1 MTDRRVNRE
10 ALAALLL
17 AAALVLVIALW
28 AVERVSPGAGSRDG
42 RRQTDDAGV
51 IRWKLV
57 TTWPKNLPGLGHTPE
72 VFADMVR
79 AMSDGRLD
87 IRVYG
92 AGEIVPAFEVFDAVS
107 SGVAEVGHGA
117 GYYWKGKIPAS
128 VFFTAVPFGMTA
140 QEMNG
145 WLHYGGGIELY
156 REAYA
161 PAGVVPFAG
170 GSTGVQMAGW
180 FNREI
185 NSVEDLRGL
194 RMRIPGLAGEVFSAA
209 GGEAVRIPGGEV
221 YTALQTGVI
230 DAVEW
235 VGPYNDL
242 ALGLYEIAEYY
253 YYPGWHEPGSMLEFI
268 VNAEALAA
276 LPDDLQAIVTHAA
289 RAANLDMLDE
299 FTARNNRALRELVEV
314 HKVKLRRLPD
324 DVLAALYRGSQEA
337 IERLIGSDPLAAR
350 VHASFSAFLEDVR
363 AYHEISEQAYI
374 NARRDVMGA
383 YFPTAPISP
392 TSGPSD
398 APVADGADPGA

>member
-1 MTDRRVNRE
+1 MTEGKTINRE
-10 ALAALLL
+10 ALAVLVL
-17 AAALVLVIALW
+17 AAALVVTVALW
-28 AVERVSPGAGSRDG
+28 VNDRLREDAVAGASRGGDSAVEE
-42 RRQTDDAGV
+42 V
-51 IRWKLV
+51 IEWKLV

-79 AMSDGRLD
+79 EMTGGRIN

-117 GYYWKGKIPAS
+117 SYYWKGKIPAS
-128 VFFTAVPFGMTA
+128 VFYTAVPFGMTA

-145 WLHYGGGIELY
+145 WLHYGGGMALWEKI
-156 REAYA
+156 YA
-161 PAGVVPFAG
+161 PHGIVPLAG
-170 GSTGVQMAGW
+170 GSSGVQMAGW

-185 NSVEDLRGL
+185 KSVEDIRGL

-242 ALGLYEIAEYY
+242 ALGLHEIAEYY
-253 YYPGWHEPGSMLEFI
+253 YYPGWHEPGSILEFI
-268 VNAEALAA
+268 VNEEAMATLS
-276 LPDDLQAIVTHAA
+276 DELQAIVRHAA
-289 RAANLDMLDE
+289 RAANQDMLDE
-299 FTARNNRALRELVEV
+299 FTARNNAALREMIEV
-314 HKVKLRRLPD
+314 HGVKLRKLPD
-324 DVLAALYRGSQEA
+324 DVLAALYKGSEEA
-337 IERLIGSDPLAAR
+337 MARLIESDPLAAE
-350 VHASFSAFLEDVR
+350 VQASFADFLRNVR

-374 NARRDVMGA
+374 NARRDVMG
-383 YFPTAPISP
+383 PII
-392 TSGPSD
+392 T
-398 APVADGADPGA
+398 DGQ

>member
-1 MTDRRVNRE
+1 MQERQGINRE
-10 ALAALLL
+10 ALAVLLL
-17 AAALVLVIALW
+17 AAALVLLLGLW
-28 AVERVSPGAGSRDG
+28 AMERVQSERAVERGP
-42 RRQTDDAGV
+42 DAVFGGER
-51 IRWKLV
+51 IEWKLV

-79 AMSDGRLD
+79 EMSAGRLTV
-87 IRVYG
+87 RVYG

-107 SGVAEVGHGA
+107 SGVAQVGHGA
-117 GYYWKGKIPAS
+117 SYYWKGKIPAS

-145 WLHYGGGIELY
+145 WLHYGGGMALWE
-156 REAYA
+156 EAYA
-161 PAGVVPFAG
+161 PAGIVPLAG

-185 NSVEDLRGL
+185 RSVEDIRGL

-242 ALGLYEIAEYY
+242 ALGLHEIAEYY

-268 VNAEALAA
+268 VNADAMAA
-276 LPDDLQAIVTHAA
+276 LPEDLQAIVRHAS
-289 RAANLDMLDE
+289 RAANQDMLDE
-299 FTARNNRALRELVEV
+299 FTARNNRALREMIEQ
-314 HKVKLRRLPD
+314 HGVKLRRLPD
-324 DVLAALYRGSQEA
+324 DVLAALYRGSEEA
-337 IERLIGSDPLAAR
+337 MARLVAEDPMAAK
-350 VHASFSAFLEDVR
+350 VQASFAAFLKDVR

-374 NARRDVMGA
+374 NARRKVMGGLIDKA
-383 YFPTAPISP
+383 SE
-392 TSGPSD
+392 
-398 APVADGADPGA
+398 